1 MDSDPMI
8 DDEVGAHTRV
18 TVLVYWKFESVSL
31 QQTVSLSW
39 DFFFLYRKAGICRSV
54 CEPGQAAWSA
64 ETRSSSTSRQLQ
76 VMSLSGPIPV
86 PQHRCAARWLPI
98 VVALVRQARSGH
110 PRTLRYHQARS
121 SVRLRQSQARSAAR
135 ARQVADVNGPAAC
148 LRSDRA
154 ADDRREWLR

>member
-64 ETRSSSTSRQLQ
+64 ETR
-76 VMSLSGPIPV
+76 
-86 PQHRCAARWLPI
+86 
-98 VVALVRQARSGH
+98 
-110 PRTLRYHQARS
+110 
-121 SVRLRQSQARSAAR
+121 R
-135 ARQVADVNGPAAC
+135 ARQHHANC
-148 LRSDRA
+148 R
-154 ADDRREWLR
+154 